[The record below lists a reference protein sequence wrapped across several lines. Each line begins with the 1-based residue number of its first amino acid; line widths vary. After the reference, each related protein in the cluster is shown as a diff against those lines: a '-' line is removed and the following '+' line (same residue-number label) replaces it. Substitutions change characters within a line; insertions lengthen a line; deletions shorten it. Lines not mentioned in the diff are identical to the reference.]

1 MSSMKT
7 VKVPLIQLNQRKILQ
22 WLPGRNVNSHKG
34 DYGRVLLLCGAEGYT
49 GAPVLAAK
57 AAVRTGA
64 GLVFVG
70 VPRSVYPIIAGGLI
84 EPMVFPLPD
93 KEGQLSEDGI
103 PMILEKLSRMDACLI
118 GCGLGQ
124 GNAIRSIVE
133 AVLKNAN
140 CPVILDADGINVLS
154 EHIDILRDAACPVIL
169 TPHEG
174 EFLRVGG
181 NLTSRLYGA
190 KKMSHDLGVTV
201 LLKGHE
207 TLICGEGC
215 YKNPTGNPGMATGG
229 SGDALA
235 GIILALLGQGIPP
248 TKAAAMGAWLHG
260 RAGDLCAERIGQMGM
275 LPSDLIEMLPRL
287 LP

>member
-1 MSSMKT
+1 MKI
-7 VKVPLIQLNQRKILQ
+7 VKLPLLQ
-22 WLPGRNVNSHKG
+22 VDDRTLSRWIPKRRPDSHKG

-57 AAVRTGA
+57 AAARTGA
-64 GLVFVG
+64 GLVFLG
-70 VPRSVYPIIAGGLI
+70 VPRSVYPIVAGRLT

-93 KEGQLSEDGI
+93 QDGMLSREAI
-103 PMILEKLSRMDACLI
+103 PPILERLGKMDACLV

-124 GNAIRSIVE
+124 SEGTREVVK
-133 AVLKNAN
+133 AVLQNAS

-154 EHIDILRDAACPVIL
+154 GHINILRDAACPVIL

-174 EFLRVGG
+174 EFIRMGG
-181 NLTSRLYGA
+181 DLTSRFRGA
-190 KKMSHDLGVTV
+190 KRLARELGVTV

-207 TLICGEGC
+207 TLICGRAC
-215 YKNPTGNPGMATGG
+215 YKNPCGNPGMATGG

-235 GIILALLGQGIPP
+235 GIILSLLGQGLSP
-248 TKAAAMGAWLHG
+248 TKAAALGAWLHG
-260 RAGDLCAERIGQMGM
+260 RAGDLCAEKYGQMGM

>member
-1 MSSMKT
+1 MKT
-7 VKVPLIQLNQRKILQ
+7 VKIPLIELNQRKIVRL
-22 WLPGRNVNSHKG
+22 LPKRDPDSHKG
-34 DYGRVLLLCGAEGYT
+34 DYGRILLLCGAEGYT

-57 AAVRTGA
+57 AAARTGA

-70 VPRSVYPIIAGGLI
+70 VPRSVYPIIAGKLT

-93 KEGQLSEDGI
+93 RNGQLSEDGI
-103 PMILEKLSRMDACLI
+103 PMILEKLARMDACLI

-124 GNAIRSIVE
+124 GEAIRAIVE

-154 EHIDILRDAACPVIL
+154 GHIDIVRDAACPVIL

-174 EFLRVGG
+174 EFLRIGG
-181 NLTSRLYGA
+181 DLSSRLYGV
-190 KKMSHDLGVTV
+190 KKISRDLGVTV

-215 YKNPTGNPGMATGG
+215 YKNLTGNPGMATGG

-260 RAGDLCAERIGQMGM
+260 RAGDLCAERMSQMGM